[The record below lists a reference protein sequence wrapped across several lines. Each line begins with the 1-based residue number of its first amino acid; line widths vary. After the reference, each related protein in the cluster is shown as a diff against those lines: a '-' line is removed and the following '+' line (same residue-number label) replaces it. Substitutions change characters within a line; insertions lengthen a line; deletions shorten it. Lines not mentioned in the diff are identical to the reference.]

1 MQVPVVSVVNLRFSN
16 ILSYR
21 KYEGASRRCQRAI
34 QALHGVYGAQD
45 YNRIMQNNSH
55 WPYGVGETRE
65 ANTRTMQSWTQHLFK
80 QTWMYI
86 PIYLQ
91 HDLVPERPFSSVSGL
106 ITTERLVAIREV
118 MEKCVEALAK
128 PLKAALTAFPPL
140 SSTLLLPSS
149 LPPIL
154 LSTLLPYPLIPPPLP
169 HPHSAL
175 PLLPSPPSAAPILSP
190 HRHFCHCHVFRMSG
204 SPHYVTTSH

>member
-1 MQVPVVSVVNLRFSN
+1 M
-16 ILSYR
+16 
-21 KYEGASRRCQRAI
+21 
-34 QALHGVYGAQD
+34 
-45 YNRIMQNNSH
+45 
-55 WPYGVGETRE
+55 
-65 ANTRTMQSWTQHLFK
+65 MQSWAQHLFK
-80 QTWMYI
+80 QTWLYA
-86 PIYLQ
+86 PIYFQ
-91 HDLVPERPFSSVSGL
+91 YDLVPERRFSRVSGL

-154 LSTLLPYPLIPPPLP
+154 LFTLLPYPLIPPPLP
-169 HPHSAL
+169 SSPLPPPPSPL

-204 SPHYVTTSH
+204 SPHYMTTSHLSQKCRFVLHASLQESEVHADQFTSKETHRHA